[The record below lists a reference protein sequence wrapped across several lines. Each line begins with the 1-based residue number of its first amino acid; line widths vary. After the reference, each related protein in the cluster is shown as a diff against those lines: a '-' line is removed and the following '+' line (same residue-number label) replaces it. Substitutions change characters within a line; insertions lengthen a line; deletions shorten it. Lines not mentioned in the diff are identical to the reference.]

1 MYKWVVDNKIE
12 DIGKSYERVII
23 YRINLF
29 IDKIILKKFEFK
41 HEINKQ

>member
-12 DIGKSYERVII
+12 DINKSYERVII

-29 IDKIILKKFEFK
+29 IVKIILEKFESK
-41 HEINKQ
+41 YEINIQ